1 MQAGMV
7 FLNDRLTF
15 DKDARICADGCL
27 VAEVFAARTGL
38 QDYMGYE
45 VDPQGTR
52 FARDAVVKV
61 YRPESEVFKTDSL
74 ATFAGAPVTVDHPA
88 ESVTADNWKRL
99 GVGEIHGD
107 VIRDGERVRVPII
120 VRDAAAVKAA
130 TSTHKQLSMGYATEL
145 VFPQDGKHPDGTA
158 CDAYQTNLKINH
170 IALVR
175 AARGGPE
182 LRVVDERAPEKEETK
197 VTKIITVDGL
207 PVNLGDVAAVEAVL
221 AKKDAAIAAADTAL
235 ATAKDEA
242 DKALAAKDAEI
253 EKLKS
258 EAKDQATIDALADE
272 KAEIVSKGKALLGDK
287 MPESKGKTV
296 AELRKAIVIA
306 AVGDEMAEKSDA
318 YIEARFDA
326 LEAASTA
333 DKKVVAIKQPEVK
346 DAAKDV
352 ESARKAWLADKA
364 NAHRAAA
371 A

>member
-1 MQAGMV
+1 M
-7 FLNDRLTF
+7 
-15 DKDARICADGCL
+15 
-27 VAEVFAARTGL
+27 
-38 QDYMGYE
+38 
-45 VDPQGTR
+45 
-52 FARDAVVKV
+52 
-61 YRPESEVFKTDSL
+61 
-74 ATFAGAPVTVDHPA
+74 
-88 ESVTADNWKRL
+88 
-99 GVGEIHGD
+99 
-107 VIRDGERVRVPII
+107 
-120 VRDAAAVKAA
+120 
-130 TSTHKQLSMGYATEL
+130 
-145 VFPQDGKHPDGTA
+145 
-158 CDAYQTNLKINH
+158 
-170 IALVR
+170 
-175 AARGGPE
+175 
-182 LRVVDERAPEKEETK
+182 
-197 VTKIITVDGL
+197 TKIITVDGL

-221 AKKDAAIAAADTAL
+221 AKKDAAIAAADAAL
-235 ATAKDEA
+235 ATAKDES

-326 LEAASTA
+326 LEAANTA